1 MSLFRKRYYSSA
13 RLLFAS
19 LLLILLLFMLLS
31 LLFYHRLQ
39 QAQQI
44 VEDVAEHAVPAV
56 LEASQV
62 HEKVKELNLQS
73 ELLRDAVS
81 QAARARA
88 SQQISQII
96 VQISSLDHQQYVQH
110 QYQQQR
116 LQLIADEARSLDML
130 IAERLVLQQRNRQW
144 LEKLTELQQLN
155 QRLSQQLIH
164 SPASQRWLLAYA
176 GLLQQ
181 VTALYS
187 IDRLYNLRQSRTE
200 LLNQLSVNQQL
211 LSQLSEQNQLD
222 ARPLTE
228 QLSTVLLSDQGIL
241 ALREAELSNIARA
254 TGKANFLRTL
264 VTDYASETELNAYQ
278 SAASLMQLSQQSSS
292 ALQRQNQYS
301 FALAIAAIV
310 LLIAIMLYTQKRVI
324 KRLKLL
330 NEKVQAGGNF
340 AGDDRLFTSNDEIA
354 DIARSFTQYSNTVAA
369 QQTALERQSLTDGLT
384 GIANRRH
391 FDSQLR
397 SAVAMAKR
405 MQQPLALILLDVDH
419 FKAYNDSYGHLAGD
433 DTLKAI
439 ANTLSDTLQRQI
451 DMVARYGGEEFA
463 CILPNTGPEQA
474 MIMAEQ
480 LRLEVLALMLPHHA
494 SPTAGFIT
502 ISLGVSC
509 LLPGQDINDNILL
522 NQADKALYQA
532 KTEGRNCAVLG

>member
-1 MSLFRKRYYSSA
+1 MSLFSKRYYSSA

-19 LLLILLLFMLLS
+19 LLLILLLFILLS

-44 VEDVAEHAVPAV
+44 VSNVAEQAVPAV
-56 LEASQV
+56 LESSQV
-62 HEKVKELNLQS
+62 HDKVKELNLQS
-73 ELLRDAVS
+73 ELLRDAIS

-130 IAERLVLQQRNRQW
+130 IAERLVLQQHNKKW
-144 LEKLTELQQLN
+144 LDKLSQLQQ
-155 QRLSQQLIH
+155 QSQQLTDTIT
-164 SPASQRWLLAYA
+164 SQPWLLHYS
-176 GLLQQ
+176 GLLRDI
-181 VTALYS
+181 TALYS

-200 LLNQLSVNQQL
+200 LNNALAINQQMLKQLHNTEQQTALELSQQLITAL
-211 LSQLSEQNQLD
+211 LSE
-222 ARPLTE
+222 
-228 QLSTVLLSDQGIL
+228 QGIL
-241 ALREAELSNIARA
+241 ALREAELSNIAKA
-254 TGKANFLRTL
+254 TGKANFLRSL

-278 SAASLMQLSQQSSS
+278 SAASLMQLSQQSST
-292 ALQRQNQYS
+292 ALERQNQFS
-301 FALAIAAIV
+301 FALALAAI
-310 LLIAIMLYTQKRVI
+310 LLLLAIMFYTQKRVI

-330 NEKVQAGGNF
+330 NEKVLAGSGF
-340 AGDDRLFTSNDEIA
+340 DDDDRLFASNDEIA

-391 FDSQLR
+391 FDSQLH

-405 MQQPLALILLDVDH
+405 MQQPLAVILLDVDH

-439 ANTLSDTLQRQI
+439 ADTLANTLQRQI
-451 DMVARYGGEEFA
+451 DLVARYGGEEFA
-463 CILPNTGPEQA
+463 CVLPNTSPDQA
-474 MIMAEQ
+474 FKMAEQ
-480 LRLEVLALMLPHHA
+480 LRLDVLALMLPHHA

-502 ISLGVSC
+502 ISLGIAC
-509 LLPGQDINDNILL
+509 LLPGQDISDKVLL

-532 KTEGRNCAVLG
+532 KNQGRNCCVMV

>member
-1 MSLFRKRYYSSA
+1 MSLLNQRYYSSA

-19 LLLILLLFMLLS
+19 LILILLLFIMLS
-31 LLFYHRLQ
+31 LLFYHRVQ

-44 VEDVAEHAVPAV
+44 VSNVAEQAVPAV

-62 HEKVKELNLQS
+62 HDKAKELNLQS
-73 ELLRDAVS
+73 ELLRDAIS

-88 SQQISQII
+88 SQEISQII

-130 IAERLVLQQRNRQW
+130 IAERLVLQQQSRQW
-144 LEKLTELQQLN
+144 LDKLSQLQQ
-155 QRLSQQLIH
+155 QTQQLT
-164 SPASQRWLLAYA
+164 SPPASQPWLLHYS
-176 GLLQQ
+176 GVLRD

-200 LLNQLSVNQQL
+200 LDSSLTINQQM
-211 LSQLSEQNQLD
+211 LSQLSATERPAVEALYQQLT
-222 ARPLTE
+222 AALFSE
-228 QLSTVLLSDQGIL
+228 QGIL
-241 ALREAELSNIARA
+241 ALREAELSNIAKA
-254 TGKANFLRTL
+254 TGKANFLRSL

-278 SAASLMQLSQQSSS
+278 SATSLMELSQQSSS
-292 ALQRQNQYS
+292 TMTRQNQFS
-301 FALAIAAIV
+301 VAVALAAI
-310 LLIAIMLYTQKRVI
+310 LLLLAIILHTQKRVI

-330 NEKVQAGGNF
+330 NEKVLAGSGF
-340 AGDDRLFTSNDEIA
+340 DGDDRLFDSNDEIA

-391 FDSQLR
+391 FDSQLQ

-405 MQQPLALILLDVDH
+405 MQEPLAIILLDVDY

-439 ANTLSDTLQRQI
+439 ANTLAETLQRQI
-451 DMVARYGGEEFA
+451 DLVARYGGEEFV
-463 CILPNTGPEQA
+463 CVLPNTSAEQA
-474 MIMAEQ
+474 LIMAEQ
-480 LRLEVLALMLPHHA
+480 LRHDVMALMMPHHA

-502 ISLGVSC
+502 ISLGISC
-509 LLPGQDINDNILL
+509 LKPGQDISDKVLL

-532 KTEGRNCAVLG
+532 KSRGRNCCVMV

>member
-1 MSLFRKRYYSSA
+1 MNFFSKRYYSSA

-19 LLLILLLFMLLS
+19 LLLILLLFILLS

-44 VEDVAEHAVPAV
+44 VSNVAEQAVPAV

-62 HEKVKELNLQS
+62 HDKVKELNLQS
-73 ELLRDAVS
+73 ELLRDAIS

-116 LQLIADEARSLDML
+116 LRLIADEARSLDML
-130 IAERLVLQQRNRQW
+130 IAERLVLQQQSRQW
-144 LEKLTELQQLN
+144 LE
-155 QRLSQQLIH
+155 RLSQLQQQ
-164 SPASQRWLLAYA
+164 SQQFNTSNTSQPWLLHYS
-176 GLLQQ
+176 GLLQN
-181 VTALYS
+181 VTALYN
-187 IDRLYNLRQSRTE
+187 IDRLYNLRQSGVELEKLLSTNKQ
-200 LLNQLSVNQQL
+200 LLNQLSQAERQAAAALFEQL
-211 LSQLSEQNQLD
+211 HAALLSEQ
-222 ARPLTE
+222 
-228 QLSTVLLSDQGIL
+228 GIFS
-241 ALREAELSNIARA
+241 LREAELSNIARA
-254 TGKANFLRTL
+254 TGKANFLRSL

-278 SAASLMQLSQQSSS
+278 SAASLMQLSQQSSI
-292 ALQRQNQYS
+292 ALQRQNQFS
-301 FALAIAAIV
+301 FGLALAAI
-310 LLIAIMLYTQKRVI
+310 LLLLAIMFYTQKRVI

-330 NEKVQAGGNF
+330 NKKVLAGSGFEDDDILF
-340 AGDDRLFTSNDEIA
+340 ASNDEIA
-354 DIARSFTQYSNTVAA
+354 DIARSFTEYRKTVAA

-391 FDSQLR
+391 FDSQLN

-405 MQQPLALILLDVDH
+405 MQQPLAVLLLDVDH

-439 ANTLSDTLQRQI
+439 AKTLADTLQRQI
-451 DMVARYGGEEFA
+451 DLVARYGGEEFA
-463 CILPNTGPEQA
+463 CILPNTSPEQA
-474 MIMAEQ
+474 KIMAEQ
-480 LRLEVLALMLPHHA
+480 LRLDVLALMLPHHA

-502 ISLGVSC
+502 ISLGISC
-509 LLPGQDINDNILL
+509 LLPGQDISDKVLL

-532 KTEGRNCAVLG
+532 KSQGRNCCVMV

>member
-1 MSLFRKRYYSSA
+1 MSLLSTRYYSSA
-13 RLLFAS
+13 RLLLAS
-19 LLLILLLFMLLS
+19 LLLILLLFILLS

-44 VEDVAEHAVPAV
+44 VSNVAEQAVPAV

-62 HEKVKELNLQS
+62 HDKVKELNLQS
-73 ELLRDAVS
+73 ELLRNSIS

-116 LQLIADEARSLDML
+116 LQLIADEARSLDRL
-130 IAERLVLQQRNRQW
+130 IAERLVLQQRSRQW
-144 LEKLTELQQLN
+144 LDKLSQLQQ
-155 QRLSQQLIH
+155 QSQQWTG
-164 SPASQRWLLAYA
+164 SSASQPWLLHYS
-176 GLLQQ
+176 GLLRDT
-181 VTALYS
+181 TALYS

-200 LLNQLSVNQQL
+200 LNNVLTINKQMLNQLSSTERAAAMALSQQL
-211 LSQLSEQNQLD
+211 TD
-222 ARPLTE
+222 T
-228 QLSTVLLSDQGIL
+228 LLAEQGIL
-241 ALREAELSNIARA
+241 ALREAELSNIAKA
-254 TGKANFLRTL
+254 TGKANFLRSL

-278 SAASLMQLSQQSSS
+278 SAASLMQLSQQSSN
-292 ALQRQNQYS
+292 ALARQNQFS
-301 FALAIAAIV
+301 VALALAAMLI
-310 LLIAIMLYTQKRVI
+310 LLAIMFYTQKKVI

-330 NEKVQAGGNF
+330 NEKVLAGTGF
-340 AGDDRLFTSNDEIA
+340 DDDDRLFASNDEIA
-354 DIARSFTQYSNTVAA
+354 EIARSFTQYSKTVAA

-405 MQQPLALILLDVDH
+405 IKQPLAIILLDVDH

-439 ANTLSDTLQRQI
+439 ANTLANTLQRQI
-451 DMVARYGGEEFA
+451 DLVARYGGEEFV
-463 CILPNTGPEQA
+463 CILPNTNPQQA
-474 MIMAEQ
+474 LIMAEQ
-480 LRLEVLALMLPHHA
+480 LRLEVLALMLPHQA

-502 ISLGVSC
+502 ISLGIAC
-509 LLPGQDINDNILL
+509 LQMGQDISEKILL

-532 KTEGRNCAVLG
+532 KNQGRNCSVML

>member
-1 MSLFRKRYYSSA
+1 MSLLSKRYYSSA
-13 RLLFAS
+13 RLLLAS
-19 LLLILLLFMLLS
+19 LLLILLLFILLS
-31 LLFYHRLQ
+31 LMFYHRLQ

-44 VEDVAEHAVPAV
+44 VSNVAEQAVPAV

-62 HEKVKELNLQS
+62 HDKVKELNLQS
-73 ELLRDAVS
+73 ELLRDAIS

-96 VQISSLDHQQYVQH
+96 VQIGSLDHQQYVQH

-116 LQLIADEARSLDML
+116 LQLIADEAHSLDML
-130 IAERLVLQQRNRQW
+130 IAERLVLQQRSRQW
-144 LEKLTELQQLN
+144 LDTLSQLQLQ
-155 QRLSQQLIH
+155 SQQLTNT
-164 SPASQRWLLAYA
+164 SASQPCLLHYS
-176 GLLQQ
+176 GLLRDI
-181 VTALYS
+181 TALYS
-187 IDRLYNLRQSRTE
+187 INRLYNLRQSRTE
-200 LLNQLSVNQQL
+200 LNDSLSINQQMLNQLNASERAAAMVLSQQL
-211 LSQLSEQNQLD
+211 TDALLSE
-222 ARPLTE
+222 
-228 QLSTVLLSDQGIL
+228 QGIL
-241 ALREAELSNIARA
+241 ALRQAELSNIAKA
-254 TGKANFLRTL
+254 TGKANFLRSL

-278 SAASLMQLSQQSSS
+278 SAASLMQLSQQSSI
-292 ALQRQNQYS
+292 ALARQNQFS
-301 FALAIAAIV
+301 VALALAAMLI
-310 LLIAIMLYTQKRVI
+310 LLAIMFYTQKRVI

-330 NEKVQAGGNF
+330 NEKVLAGTGF
-340 AGDDRLFTSNDEIA
+340 DDDDRLFASNDEIA

-391 FDSQLR
+391 FDSQLH

-405 MQQPLALILLDVDH
+405 MQQPLAVILLDVDH

-439 ANTLSDTLQRQI
+439 ANTLATTLQRQI
-451 DMVARYGGEEFA
+451 DLVARYGGEEFA
-463 CILPNTGPEQA
+463 CVLPNTSPEQA

-480 LRLEVLALMLPHHA
+480 LRLEVLALMLPHQA

-502 ISLGVSC
+502 ISLGIAC
-509 LLPGQDINDNILL
+509 LRPGQDISDKVLL

-532 KTEGRNCAVLG
+532 KSQGRNCCVML

>member
-1 MSLFRKRYYSSA
+1 MSLLSTRYYSSA
-13 RLLFAS
+13 RLLLAS
-19 LLLILLLFMLLS
+19 LLLILLLFILLS

-44 VEDVAEHAVPAV
+44 VSNVAEQAVPAV

-62 HEKVKELNLQS
+62 HDKVKELNLQS
-73 ELLRDAVS
+73 ELLRNAIS

-116 LQLIADEARSLDML
+116 LQLIADEARSLDRL
-130 IAERLVLQQRNRQW
+130 IAERLVLQQRSRQW
-144 LEKLTELQQLN
+144 LDKLSQLQQ
-155 QRLSQQLIH
+155 QSQQWTG
-164 SPASQRWLLAYA
+164 SAASQPWLLHYS
-176 GLLQQ
+176 GLLRDI
-181 VTALYS
+181 TALYS

-200 LLNQLSVNQQL
+200 LNNVLTINKQMLNQLSTAERPAAMALSQQL
-211 LSQLSEQNQLD
+211 TD
-222 ARPLTE
+222 T
-228 QLSTVLLSDQGIL
+228 LLAEQGIL
-241 ALREAELSNIARA
+241 ALREAELSNIAKA
-254 TGKANFLRTL
+254 TGKANFLRSL

-278 SAASLMQLSQQSSS
+278 SAASLMQLSQQSSN
-292 ALQRQNQYS
+292 ALARQNQFS
-301 FALAIAAIV
+301 VALTLAAMLLLLAI
-310 LLIAIMLYTQKRVI
+310 MFNTQKRVI

-330 NEKVQAGGNF
+330 NEKVLAGSGF
-340 AGDDRLFTSNDEIA
+340 DEDERLFASNDEIA
-354 DIARSFTQYSNTVAA
+354 EIARSFTQYSKTVAA

-405 MQQPLALILLDVDH
+405 IKQPLAIILLDVDH

-439 ANTLSDTLQRQI
+439 ANTLANTLQRQI
-451 DMVARYGGEEFA
+451 DLVARYGGEEFV
-463 CILPNTGPEQA
+463 CILPNTNPQQA
-474 MIMAEQ
+474 LIMAEQ
-480 LRLEVLALMLPHHA
+480 LRLEVLALMLPHQA

-502 ISLGVSC
+502 ISLGIAC
-509 LLPGQDINDNILL
+509 LQMGQDISEKILL

-532 KTEGRNCAVLG
+532 KSQGRNCSVML

>member
-1 MSLFRKRYYSSA
+1 MSLLSTRYYSSA
-13 RLLFAS
+13 RLLLAS
-19 LLLILLLFMLLS
+19 LLLILLLFILLS

-44 VEDVAEHAVPAV
+44 VSNVAEQAVPAV

-62 HEKVKELNLQS
+62 HDKVKELNLQS
-73 ELLRDAVS
+73 ELLRNAIS

-116 LQLIADEARSLDML
+116 LQLIADEARSLDRL
-130 IAERLVLQQRNRQW
+130 IAERLVLQQRSRQW
-144 LEKLTELQQLN
+144 LDKLSQLQQ
-155 QRLSQQLIH
+155 QSQQWTG
-164 SPASQRWLLAYA
+164 SSASQPWLLHYS
-176 GLLQQ
+176 GLLRDI
-181 VTALYS
+181 TALYS

-200 LLNQLSVNQQL
+200 LNNLLTINKQM
-211 LSQLSEQNQLD
+211 LSQLSTAERPAAMALSQQLTD
-222 ARPLTE
+222 T
-228 QLSTVLLSDQGIL
+228 LLAEQGIL
-241 ALREAELSNIARA
+241 ALREAELSNIAKA
-254 TGKANFLRTL
+254 TGKANFLRSL

-278 SAASLMQLSQQSSS
+278 SAASLMQLSQQSSH
-292 ALQRQNQYS
+292 ALARQNQFS
-301 FALAIAAIV
+301 VALALAAM
-310 LLIAIMLYTQKRVI
+310 LLLLAIMFNTQKRVI

-330 NEKVQAGGNF
+330 NEKVLAGSGF
-340 AGDDRLFTSNDEIA
+340 DEDERLFASNDEIA
-354 DIARSFTQYSNTVAA
+354 EIARSFTQYSKTVTA

-405 MQQPLALILLDVDH
+405 IKQPLAIILLDVDH

-439 ANTLSDTLQRQI
+439 ANTLANTLQRQI
-451 DMVARYGGEEFA
+451 DLVARYGGEEFV
-463 CILPNTGPEQA
+463 CILPNTNPQQA
-474 MIMAEQ
+474 LIMAEQ
-480 LRLEVLALMLPHHA
+480 LRLEVLALMLPHQA

-502 ISLGVSC
+502 ISLGIAC
-509 LLPGQDINDNILL
+509 LQMGQDISEKILL

-532 KTEGRNCAVLG
+532 KSQGRNCSVML

>member
-1 MSLFRKRYYSSA
+1 MSLFSKRYYSSA

-19 LLLILLLFMLLS
+19 LMLILLLFILLS

-44 VEDVAEHAVPAV
+44 VSNVAEQAVPAV

-62 HEKVKELNLQS
+62 HDKVKELNLQS
-73 ELLRDAVS
+73 ELLRDAIS

-116 LQLIADEARSLDML
+116 LKLIADEARSLDML
-130 IAERLVLQQRNRQW
+130 IAERLVLQQRSRQW
-144 LEKLTELQQLN
+144 LTTLSELQQ
-155 QRLSQQLIH
+155 QSQQFT
-164 SPASQRWLLAYA
+164 SSSASQPWLLHFS
-176 GLLQQ
+176 GLLRH

-187 IDRLYNLRQSRTE
+187 IDRLYNLRQSRNE
-200 LLNQLSVNQQL
+200 LENLLTVNQQMLNQLSQAGQPAATALADQLNAAL
-211 LSQLSEQNQLD
+211 LSE
-222 ARPLTE
+222 R
-228 QLSTVLLSDQGIL
+228 GIL

-254 TGKANFLRTL
+254 TGKANFLRSL

-278 SAASLMQLSQQSSS
+278 SAASLMQLSQQSSR
-292 ALQRQNQYS
+292 ALQQQNQFS
-301 FALAIAAIV
+301 FALAIAAI
-310 LLIAIMLYTQKRVI
+310 LLLLAIMFYTQKRVI

-330 NEKVQAGGNF
+330 NEKVLAGSGF
-340 AGDDRLFTSNDEIA
+340 DGDERLFASNDEIA
-354 DIARSFTQYSNTVAA
+354 DIARSFDQYSNTVAA

-391 FDSQLR
+391 FDSHLG

-405 MQQPLALILLDVDH
+405 MKQPLALILLDVDH

-439 ANTLSDTLQRQI
+439 ARTLAETLQRQI
-451 DMVARYGGEEFA
+451 DLVARYGGEEFA
-463 CILPNTGPEQA
+463 CVLPNTSPEQA
-474 MIMAEQ
+474 MILAEQ
-480 LRLEVLALMLPHHA
+480 LRLDVLALMLPHHA
-494 SPTAGFIT
+494 SPTTGFIT
-502 ISLGVSC
+502 ISLGISC
-509 LLPGQDINDNILL
+509 LLPGQDISDKVLL
-522 NQADKALYQA
+522 NQADKALYKA
-532 KTEGRNCAVLG
+532 KTQGRNCSVMV

>member
-1 MSLFRKRYYSSA
+1 MSLFSKRYYSSA

-19 LLLILLLFMLLS
+19 LLLILLLFILLS

-44 VEDVAEHAVPAV
+44 VSNVAEQAVPAV

-62 HEKVKELNLQS
+62 HDKVKELNLQS
-73 ELLRDAVS
+73 ELLRDAIS

-96 VQISSLDHQQYVQH
+96 VEISSLDHQQYVQH

-116 LQLIADEARSLDML
+116 MQLIADEARSLDML
-130 IAERLVLQQRNRQW
+130 IAERLVLQQHNRQW
-144 LEKLTELQQLN
+144 LDKLSQLQQ
-155 QRLSQQLIH
+155 QSQQLTNSII
-164 SPASQRWLLAYA
+164 SQPWLLHYS
-176 GLLQQ
+176 GLLRD

-200 LLNQLSVNQQL
+200 LNNSLTMNQQI
-211 LSQLSEQNQLD
+211 LSQLGATERRAALALSEQ
-222 ARPLTE
+222 LT
-228 QLSTVLLSDQGIL
+228 TALLSEHGIL
-241 ALREAELSNIARA
+241 ALREAELSNIAKA
-254 TGKANFLRTL
+254 TGKANFLRSL

-278 SAASLMQLSQQSSS
+278 SAASLMQLSQQSST
-292 ALQRQNQYS
+292 ALERQNQFS
-301 FALAIAAIV
+301 FALALAAI
-310 LLIAIMLYTQKRVI
+310 LLLLAIMFYTQKRVI

-330 NEKVQAGGNF
+330 NEKVLAGGGF
-340 AGDDRLFTSNDEIA
+340 DGDDRLFASNDEIA
-354 DIARSFTQYSNTVAA
+354 DIARSFTEYSNTVAA

-391 FDSQLR
+391 FDSQLH
-397 SAVAMAKR
+397 SAIAMAKR
-405 MQQPLALILLDVDH
+405 MQQPLTVILLDVDH

-439 ANTLSDTLQRQI
+439 ANTLADTLQRQI
-451 DMVARYGGEEFA
+451 DLVARYGGEEFA
-463 CILPNTGPEQA
+463 CVLPNTSPQQA

-480 LRLEVLALMLPHHA
+480 LRLDVLALMLPHHA

-509 LLPGQDINDNILL
+509 LQPGQDISDKVLL

-532 KTEGRNCAVLG
+532 KSQGRNCCVML